1 MNPLRILYANASLD
15 EGEPERYTHNLMQAM
30 RAQGHHVEALCQPK
44 APLKQ
49 RLEQDG
55 FHVHPLHMG
64 SGWGVLRTVLP
75 LKRLLLSQH
84 FDVVHTQ
91 THHDSLSVGLA
102 ARLARHPL
110 IVRTQH
116 FGQSDSAFT
125 DRWLAH
131 GVIALSHF
139 VKKSRVQ
146 KGVTA
151 SRIEVVYPAVDT
163 PPPNTTSLRQRLGV
177 ADEATMVGSMVA
189 AGKEKGALE
198 LIQALAPLMR
208 ESPQL
213 HLVIANNTDSDD
225 TLVSFAE
232 QLDVHKQVHRLAPTE
247 SIVSFMGEL
256 DVFALAAPTEASA
269 IVFAKAAA
277 QVAVVAAQVGSIPEM
292 IEVGKSGML
301 VPVHDIVAL
310 RKALQRLVQ
319 DPALRQSMAAAGYD
333 YIVGSG
339 RFTQATQQQ
348 LTESHYRQWLS
359 QHKLS

>member
-30 RAQGHHVEALCQPK
+30 RAQGHHVEALCQPES
-44 APLKQ
+44 PLKQ

-64 SGWGVLRTVLP
+64 SGWGGLRTVLP

-91 THHDSLSVGLA
+91 TPHDSLPVGLA

-131 GVIALSHF
+131 GVIALSQF
-139 VKKSRVQ
+139 VKKSRAQ
-146 KGVTA
+146 KGVAA

-177 ADEATMVGSMVA
+177 ADEATVVGSIVA

-208 ESPQL
+208 ESPLL
-213 HLVIANNTDSDD
+213 HLVIANNTGLD

-256 DVFALAAPTEASA
+256 DIFALAAPTEASA

-310 RKALQRLVQ
+310 RKALQRLVH